1 MSSGALSGRAEAGI
15 AGTKLIILE
24 SREGLG
30 RRPEKA
36 KDAKGQK
43 RREELP
49 RVQEHRKE
57 GTEPL

>member
-1 MSSGALSGRAEAGI
+1 MSGRAEAGI

-24 SREGLG
+24 SRERLV
-30 RRPEKA
+30 RRSEKA
-36 KDAKGQK
+36 KDSKGQK

-49 RVQEHRKE
+49 SVQEHRKE

>member
-1 MSSGALSGRAEAGI
+1 MSGRAEAGI

-24 SREGLG
+24 SRERLV
-30 RRPEKA
+30 RRSEKA

-49 RVQEHRKE
+49 SVQEHRKE